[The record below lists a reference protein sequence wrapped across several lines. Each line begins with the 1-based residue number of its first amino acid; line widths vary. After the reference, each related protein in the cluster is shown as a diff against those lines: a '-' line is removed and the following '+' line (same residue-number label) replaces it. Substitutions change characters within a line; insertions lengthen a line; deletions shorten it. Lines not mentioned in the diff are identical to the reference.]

1 MKRILIVDD
10 DPIVI
15 RIMRMGLE
23 SAGFTV
29 ESATNGADCLLRLS
43 EEVPDF
49 IVTDIEMPEM
59 SGKELCFAIEKQF
72 PSRKFPIVVLTSH
85 TEGKRRDWTSD
96 FPNLQIMEKPVSI
109 VRPLKHINDC
119 LGRPG

>member
-1 MKRILIVDD
+1 
-10 DPIVI
+10 
-15 RIMRMGLE
+15 MGLE

-29 ESATNGADCLLRLS
+29 QSATNGADCLLRLS

-59 SGKELCFAIEKQF
+59 SGKELCFVIEKQF

-85 TEGKRRDWTSD
+85 TEGERRDWTSD
-96 FPNLQIMEKPVSI
+96 FPNLEIMEKPVSI

-119 LGRPG
+119 LGSPV